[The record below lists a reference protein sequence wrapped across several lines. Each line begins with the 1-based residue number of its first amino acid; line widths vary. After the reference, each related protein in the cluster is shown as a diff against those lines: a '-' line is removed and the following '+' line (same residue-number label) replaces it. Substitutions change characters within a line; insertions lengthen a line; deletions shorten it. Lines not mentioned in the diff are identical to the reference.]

1 MWGVSG
7 EVGVDQIVK
16 GFHIH
21 AMEFQIHAEDNGETW
36 ESLKTL
42 ENLKS
47 AIRRLLYLQNGE
59 WVGREQS

>member
-1 MWGVSG
+1 M
-7 EVGVDQIVK
+7 GVDQIMK

-59 WVGREQS
+59 